1 MSDRIDAD
9 YLWSRAGDVDPDVAR
24 LERLLGQYAHREG
37 LRPLPARETQASA
50 RTPGRVYRALQGLA
64 VAASLMLVVS
74 AAWFASTE
82 RAAAWTV
89 RTLQGTPAIDGRRVT
104 TGPSTRAQI
113 DVGEIGT
120 VDVDPNSRVRLLHGG
135 TDEHRL
141 ALDRGRIHARIV
153 APPRSFYVNTPAATA
168 VDLGCAYTLEVDERG
183 WGDLHVDLGW
193 VAFEYHG
200 RESFIPQGAVCE
212 MRPGFGPGTPHYAD
226 SPREL
231 GTGLTIL
238 DFSATADVRRAAAL
252 DEVLRAARP
261 RDALTLWHL
270 LGRGSAAERQRV
282 YDRMAALVPPP
293 QGVTK
298 ERVLNGDSRAID
310 AWWDALGLES
320 ASWWRLWRAP
330 WRE

>member
-1 MSDRIDAD
+1 MSDRGDAD
-9 YLWSRAGDVDPDVAR
+9 YLWNRGGDVDPDVAR
-24 LERLLGQYAHREG
+24 FERLLGQYAHRAG
-37 LRPLPARETQASA
+37 LRELPARDVLTAP
-50 RTPGRVYRALQGLA
+50 RTPARVYHALQALA
-64 VAASLMLVVS
+64 VAASVTLVVS
-74 AAWFASTE
+74 AAWFASAE
-82 RAAAWTV
+82 RAAAWRV
-89 RTLQGTPAIDGRRVT
+89 RTVQGTPAIDGRSVT

-135 TDEHRL
+135 TNEHRM
-141 ALDRGRIHARIV
+141 ALDRGRIHARIA
-153 APPRSFYVNTPAATA
+153 APPRSFYVSTPAATA
-168 VDLGCAYTLEVDERG
+168 VDLGCAYTLEVDEAG
-183 WGDLHVDLGW
+183 WGALHVDLGW

-231 GTGLTIL
+231 ADALTIL
-238 DFSATADVRRAAAL
+238 DFSSTGDVKRTVAL
-252 DEVLRAARP
+252 DQVLRSARR

-270 LGRGSAAERQRV
+270 LARGSVSERQRV

-293 QGVTK
+293 TGVTR
-298 ERVLNGDSRAID
+298 ERVLKGDSGAID
-310 AWWDALGLES
+310 AWWDVLGLES
-320 ASWWRLWRAP
+320 ASWWRLWKAP